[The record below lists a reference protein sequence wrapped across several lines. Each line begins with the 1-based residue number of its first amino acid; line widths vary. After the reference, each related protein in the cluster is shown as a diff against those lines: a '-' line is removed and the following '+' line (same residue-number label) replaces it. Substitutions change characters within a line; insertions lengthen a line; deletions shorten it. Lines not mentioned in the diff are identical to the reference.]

1 MTTKKEANI
10 NFKLNQK
17 DKDLIET
24 IAKKQDRK
32 VGYIVR
38 NLVLDFL
45 KAHHY
50 KKTTKATI
58 GTHYLIKIGECAK
71 EKGQDLQDYSL
82 GAYNLDLILEVINN
96 NNIKLSFNLEEDTNN
111 IIKHIGQD

>member
-17 DKDLIET
+17 DKDLIEA
-24 IAKKQDRK
+24 IATKQERK

-38 NLVLDFL
+38 NLVLEFL
-45 KAHHY
+45 DATHY
-50 KKTTKATI
+50 KKTTKNTI

-71 EKGQDLQDYSL
+71 EKGQDLQDYTL
-82 GAYNLDLILEVINN
+82 GAYNLDLILDIINN
-96 NNIKLSFNLEEDTNN
+96 NNIKLTFNLEEDTNN